1 MQRRD
6 GPVAKGA
13 CPLARRSAVDEPDA
27 RKPCPPT
34 EGIAHVRLGPRAD
47 VDAGIRQFCSEPV
60 NRIYAQVVLVEPRG
74 RQTSICQG
82 PGEPPTFAV
91 LPPRPDRLRVPS
103 PRNHPLRKRSLP
115 DWSSGNGSVRVVDLF
130 SGIGGL
136 SLGVA
141 QAARARR
148 LAVDVALAVDMDPK
162 ALRVFEQ
169 TFPGSVTRAEPI
181 EEVLPGRFG
190 ERSSLRERELAR
202 EVRDVHVLV
211 GGPPCQGH
219 SSLNNHTRMQDP
231 RNAFYERMARAAELF
246 EPAVVL
252 VENVPTVQRDR
263 GRVAQRTAEALG
275 RLGYDVAN
283 QVVSLSDLG
292 VAQKRRRHVLLAV
305 APGVAS
311 PTEVMAGLA
320 KCVSRDVGWAIGDL
334 VDVAEPSASSP
345 LDRPSRLSLFNQK
358 RIRYLVTQ
366 DLYDLPNDLRPRCH
380 QSDSHSYKSMYGRL
394 RWSEPAQTITSGFSS
409 PGQGRYVHPSEP
421 RTLTPREA
429 ARLQGLP
436 DYCPLDAVP
445 GRGALAQMIGN
456 AVPPA
461 LSRLV
466 VGPLLRD
473 IVASPQPLRQRTI
486 GSGAAFDDL
495 DLASV
500 G

>member
-1 MQRRD
+1 M
-6 GPVAKGA
+6 
-13 CPLARRSAVDEPDA
+13 E
-27 RKPCPPT
+27 
-34 EGIAHVRLGPRAD
+34 
-47 VDAGIRQFCSEPV
+47 
-60 NRIYAQVVLVEPRG
+60 
-74 RQTSICQG
+74 
-82 PGEPPTFAV
+82 
-91 LPPRPDRLRVPS
+91 
-103 PRNHPLRKRSLP
+103 
-115 DWSSGNGSVRVVDLF
+115 
-130 SGIGGL
+130 
-136 SLGVA
+136 
-141 QAARARR
+141 
-148 LAVDVALAVDMDPK
+148 VALAVDIDSK
-162 ALRVFEQ
+162 ALGVFQQ
-169 TFPGSVTRAEPI
+169 TFPGSVTRTKPI

-190 ERSSLRERELAR
+190 ERSSLRERDLAR
-202 EVRDVHVLV
+202 EVGDVHVLV

-252 VENVPTVQRDR
+252 VENVPTVQRDK

-275 RLGYDVAN
+275 RLGYEVAD
-283 QVVSLSDLG
+283 QVVSLLDLG

-311 PTEVMAGLA
+311 PAEALTGLA

-334 VDVAEPSASSP
+334 VDVAAPLASSP

-358 RIRYLVTQ
+358 RIKYLRTHN
-366 DLYDLPNDLRPRCH
+366 LYDLPNDLRPRCH
-380 QSDSHSYKSMYGRL
+380 QSESHSYKSMYGRL

-421 RTLTPREA
+421 RTITPREA

-461 LSRLV
+461 LSCLV
-466 VGPLLRD
+466 VGPLLGDVVSR
-473 IVASPQPLRQRTI
+473 SQPSHQRI
-486 GSGAAFDDL
+486 AGGEAATDDL
-495 DLASV
+495 DLASI